1 MNETKIS
8 YRNCDDND
16 IGYLLWLRKETMNLH
31 LNNSGFNL
39 DDESHLKRIM
49 YEFESAKLIYLNDKK
64 IGLLKILENEK
75 SIEII
80 QIQIEPKNQGKGI
93 GERIIKTIIEN
104 NLIKKKPI
112 FLSVLKQNNAKKL
125 YEKIGFRIKTEDE
138 HSFIMEI

>member
-1 MNETKIS
+1 MSESIIS

-16 IGYLLWLRKETMNLH
+16 IEYLLWLRKETMNVH

-39 DDESHLKRIM
+39 DDDSHLKRIM
-49 YEFESAKLIYLNDKK
+49 HEFESAKLIYLNDQK
-64 IGLLKILENEK
+64 IGLLKIIENEA

-93 GERIIKTIIEN
+93 GEKIIKSIIEN
-104 NLIKKKPI
+104 NSINKKPI

-125 YEKIGFRIKTEDE
+125 YEKIGFKIKAEDE

>member
-1 MNETKIS
+1 MNETRIS
-8 YRNCDDND
+8 YRNCDDKD

-31 LNNSGFNL
+31 LDKSGFNL

-49 YEFESAKLIYLNDKK
+49 YEFENAKLIYLNDKK
-64 IGLLKILENEK
+64 IGLLKILENQK

-80 QIQIEPKNQGKGI
+80 QIQIEPENQGKGI

-104 NLIKKKPI
+104 NSIKKKPI

>member
-93 GERIIKTIIEN
+93 GEKIIKTIIEN